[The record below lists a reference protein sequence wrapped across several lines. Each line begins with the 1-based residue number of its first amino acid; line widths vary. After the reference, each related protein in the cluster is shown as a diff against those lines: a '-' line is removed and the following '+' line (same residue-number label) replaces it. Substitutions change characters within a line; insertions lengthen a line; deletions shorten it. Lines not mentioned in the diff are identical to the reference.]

1 MLGPADAETFAR
13 CIAVGG
19 VAVFPADTVYGLAC
33 EPDTREAVER
43 LYALKG
49 RSPGKPS
56 AIMFFD
62 LELAFA
68 ALPELEPR
76 TRTLLSRLMPG
87 GITALLPNP
96 LRRYPLACG
105 AGGGDV
111 HTLGLRVPAL
121 GPDIEAL
128 AGMRWP
134 VMQSSANVSGGYDDP
149 ETYKTLSGLLDELD
163 EQRGTA
169 GNRVFY
175 LSTPAEAFP
184 LVINGLAGAGLN
196 QARDGSFARLPSATL
211 RRPPRGA
218 SRRRPRAGGPGPRRH
233 A

>member
-1 MLGPADAETFAR
+1 MITRADAETFAR

-49 RSPGKPS
+49 RNPGKPS

-76 TRTLLSRLMPG
+76 TRALLSRLMPG

-121 GPDIEAL
+121 GPDTEAL

-134 VMQSSANVSGGYDDP
+134 VMQSSANVSGGYDAHR
-149 ETYKTLSGLLDELD
+149 LDEVPEDIRRGADLVLD
-163 EQRGTA
+163 GGELVGTP
-169 GNRVFY
+169 
-175 LSTPAEAFP
+175 ST
-184 LVINGLAGAGLN
+184 VV
-196 QARDGSFARLPSATL
+196 DL
-211 RRPPRGA
+211 RRFELDGIWAVLREGA
-218 SRRRPRAGGPGPRRH
+218 VAVDTVATVLR
-233 A
+233 

>member
-1 MLGPADAETFAR
+1 MISTQDAETFAR

-49 RSPGKPS
+49 RRPDKP
-56 AIMFFD
+56 AAVMFFD
-62 LELAFA
+62 PELAFA

-76 TRTLLSRLMPG
+76 TRSLLERLLPG

-105 AGGGDV
+105 PDP

-121 GPDIEAL
+121 HSDIGAL
-128 AGMRWP
+128 AEMRWP
-134 VMQSSANVSGGYDDP
+134 VMQSSANRSGGYDAQR
-149 ETYKTLSGLLDELD
+149 LDEVPEEIRRRADLVLD
-163 EQRGTA
+163 GGE
-169 GNRVFY
+169 
-175 LSTPAEAFP
+175 
-184 LVINGLAGAGLN
+184 LAGT
-196 QARDGSFARLPSATL
+196 PSTVVDL
-211 RRPPRGA
+211 RRYELDGIWAVLREGA
-218 SRRRPRAGGPGPRRH
+218 VPEREIELAAGD

>member
-1 MLGPADAETFAR
+1 MTLTASDAETFAR

-49 RSPGKPS
+49 RRPDKP
-56 AIMFFD
+56 AAVMFFD
-62 LELAFA
+62 PEMAFA

-76 TRTLLSRLMPG
+76 TRTLLERLLPG
-87 GITALLPNP
+87 GVTALLPNP
-96 LRRYPLACG
+96 LRRYPLACTS
-105 AGGGDV
+105 DP

-128 AGMRWP
+128 ADMRWP
-134 VMQSSANVSGGYDDP
+134 VMQSSANRTGGIDAHR
-149 ETYKTLSGLLDELD
+149 LDEVPEEIRRGADLVLD
-163 EQRGTA
+163 GGE
-169 GNRVFY
+169 
-175 LSTPAEAFP
+175 
-184 LVINGLAGAGLN
+184 LAGT
-196 QARDGSFARLPSATL
+196 PSTVVDL
-211 RRPPRGA
+211 RRFELDGIWAVLREGA
-218 SRRRPRAGGPGPRRH
+218 VPEREIEIAAGD

>member
-1 MLGPADAETFAR
+1 MLTSSDAETFAR

-49 RSPGKPS
+49 RRPDKP
-56 AIMFFD
+56 AAVMFFD
-62 LELAFA
+62 PELAFA

-76 TRTLLSRLMPG
+76 TRSLLERLLPG

-105 AGGGDV
+105 PDP

-121 GPDIEAL
+121 GEDVGAL
-128 AGMRWP
+128 AEMRWP
-134 VMQSSANVSGGYDDP
+134 VMQSSANRSGGYDAQR
-149 ETYKTLSGLLDELD
+149 LDEVPEEIRRRADLVLD
-163 EQRGTA
+163 GGELTGTP
-169 GNRVFY
+169 
-175 LSTPAEAFP
+175 ST
-184 LVINGLAGAGLN
+184 VV
-196 QARDGSFARLPSATL
+196 DL
-211 RRPPRGA
+211 RRYELDGIWAVLREGA
-218 SRRRPRAGGPGPRRH
+218 VPEREIELA
-233 A
+233 AEEA

>member
-1 MLGPADAETFAR
+1 MLTAADAETFAR

-49 RSPGKPS
+49 RRPDKP
-56 AIMFFD
+56 AAVMFFD
-62 LELAFA
+62 AELAFA

-76 TRTLLSRLMPG
+76 TRSLLERLLPG

-105 AGGGDV
+105 PDP
-111 HTLGLRVPAL
+111 HTLGLRVPRL
-121 GPDIEAL
+121 GARIEAL

-134 VMQSSANVSGGYDDP
+134 VMQSSANHAGGIDAQHLGEVP
-149 ETYKTLSGLLDELD
+149 EDIRRGADLVLDGGALEGTPSTVVDLRRFELD
-163 EQRGTA
+163 GMWAVLRQGAVPEREIELA
-169 GNRVFY
+169 A
-175 LSTPAEAFP
+175 AEA
-184 LVINGLAGAGLN
+184 
-196 QARDGSFARLPSATL
+196 
-211 RRPPRGA
+211 
-218 SRRRPRAGGPGPRRH
+218 
-233 A
+233 